1 MGKIQIARSGARGD
15 SLNREKFACIAPRFP
30 GSREMTTHSRR
41 KPKPGRAARGGASPG
56 TASSGHPP
64 GGPSATPAAKA
75 SGGRGKGA
83 KASRGP
89 KKRPAGGGAPPETA
103 KARKSKTQEARSEE
117 AGPEVLTPEVVA
129 EPEDLSAESVA
140 LPVEP
145 EILDDLP
152 AAVDGEIQDA
162 AKARDRSATTLPVPA
177 ARDLSHAD
185 ALQRYLADIARHPL
199 LSREEEHELAV
210 RFVETRDPVI
220 AWRLVTAN
228 LRLVVKIANEYR
240 RAAFNVLDLIQ
251 EGNVGLMQA
260 VQKYDP
266 FRGVKLSSYAAW
278 WIRAYIIRYLM
289 DNWRMVKLG
298 TTQAQRKLFFNLRK
312 EQEKMLS
319 QGYEAQP
326 RLLAE
331 RLDVSEQDV
340 REMDQ
345 RLGNDEFSLDTPLSG
360 GSDDSRQTYMDRLG
374 DAQRG
379 ADDKLGEE
387 ELRRVFKEKLAAFGA
402 QLTGDKDRFL
412 FAHRISLPDGQE
424 PMTLQEVGDK
434 YGFTRERARQLE
446 ARLMERLRDHLR
458 KEMPDFAQLSVNAP
472 EED

>member
-1 MGKIQIARSGARGD
+1 MTTKTKPKRKQGGPPPERAGSDASGARGQAARERPPGQSRPGKAAQGKVAPGKVARGRD
-15 SLNREKFACIAPRFP
+15 SSEKQPR
-30 GSREMTTHSRR
+30 RR
-41 KPKPGRAARGGASPG
+41 PSTGKPAKAGNGGQKGQRPRAAQRTEADVP
-56 TASSGHPP
+56 
-64 GGPSATPAAKA
+64 ATEPD
-75 SGGRGKGA
+75 
-83 KASRGP
+83 
-89 KKRPAGGGAPPETA
+89 AP
-103 KARKSKTQEARSEE
+103 EAE
-117 AGPEVLTPEVVA
+117 AQALPYQPEVLPPEPAGLEPQAVGPTTGEA
-129 EPEDLSAESVA
+129 GEPEETL
-140 LPVEP
+140 
-145 EILDDLP
+145 
-152 AAVDGEIQDA
+152 
-162 AKARDRSATTLPVPA
+162 LPVPVG
-177 ARDLSHAD
+177 RDLAHAD
-185 ALQRYLADIARHPL
+185 VLQRYLADIARHPL
-199 LSREEEHELAV
+199 LNREEEHELAV
-210 RFVETRDPVI
+210 RFQQARDPKL

-312 EQEKMLS
+312 EQEKLLA

-345 RLGNDEFSLDTPLSG
+345 RLGNDEFSLDAPLASG
-360 GSDDSRQTYMDRLG
+360 QEESRQTYGDRLG
-374 DAQRG
+374 DGQQDAESV
-379 ADDKLGEE
+379 LGEE
-387 ELRRVFKEKLAAFGA
+387 ELRRVFKEKLAQFGRT
-402 QLTGDKDRFL
+402 LTSDKDRFL
-412 FAHRISLPDGQE
+412 FEHRISVPDGVE
-424 PMTLQEVGDK
+424 PLTLQQLGEK

-446 ARLMERLRDHLR
+446 ARLTDRLREFLR
-458 KEMPDFAQLSVNAP
+458 HELPDFAQLSLRP
-472 EED
+472 SGDD

>member
-1 MGKIQIARSGARGD
+1 
-15 SLNREKFACIAPRFP
+15 
-30 GSREMTTHSRR
+30 MTTHSRR
-41 KPKPGRAARGGASPG
+41 KAKPGRAARASASPRA
-56 TASSGHPP
+56 ASSGRAPAAPPAAPAKKAFGTP
-64 GGPSATPAAKA
+64 GG
-75 SGGRGKGA
+75 
-83 KASRGP
+83 
-89 KKRPAGGGAPPETA
+89 KRAGGGRAVVRGQGADGSQGARAGRGSVGGPGAKKKTAFGGQSGASKRKTKEGRSAAPDAAIEPD
-103 KARKSKTQEARSEE
+103 EARQ
-117 AGPEVLTPEVVA
+117 EVLTPEVVA
-129 EPEDLSAESVA
+129 EPEVLAPEPDA
-140 LPVEP
+140 LQGEP
-145 EILDDLP
+145 ETLDEAPEL
-152 AAVDGEIQDA
+152 EDA
-162 AKARDRSATTLPVPA
+162 APQDEARQRDPSASTLPVPA

-185 ALQRYLADIARHPL
+185 ALQRYLADITRHPL
-199 LSREEEHELAV
+199 LSREEEHELAA

-312 EQEKMLS
+312 EQEKLLQ
-319 QGYEAQP
+319 QGFEAQP

-360 GSDDSRQTYMDRLG
+360 GSEDSRQTYMDRIG

-379 ADDKLGEE
+379 ADDQLGEE
-387 ELRRVFKEKLAAFGA
+387 ELRRVFKEKLAAFGKT
-402 QLTGDKDRFL
+402 LTNDKDRFL
-412 FAHRISLPDGQE
+412 FSRRISVPDGAE
-424 PMTLQEVGDK
+424 PMTLQAVGDK

-446 ARLMERLRDHLR
+446 ARLTERLRDYLR
-458 KEMPDFAQLSVNAP
+458 KELPDFAQLSVNAP
-472 EED
+472 EEE